1 MDVLV
6 NYILRLL
13 VILFGAWE
21 IRYAIKWYHEG
32 YYFLCGFNIMFT
44 IYMAMYLYELVVL
57 I

>member
-1 MDVLV
+1 MDVLG
-6 NYILRLL
+6 NYILR
-13 VILFGAWE
+13 ILFILMGALD

-44 IYMAMYLYELVVL
+44 IYMAMYLYELVKV

>member
-1 MDVLV
+1 MDVLG

-13 VILFGAWE
+13 IILMGAFD

-32 YYFLCGFNIMFT
+32 YWFLCGFNIMFT
-44 IYMAMYLYELVVL
+44 IYMVMYLYELVVL

>member
-1 MDVLV
+1 MGITV

-13 VILFGAWE
+13 VILMGALE

-44 IYMAMYLYELVVL
+44 FYMIMYLYELVVL